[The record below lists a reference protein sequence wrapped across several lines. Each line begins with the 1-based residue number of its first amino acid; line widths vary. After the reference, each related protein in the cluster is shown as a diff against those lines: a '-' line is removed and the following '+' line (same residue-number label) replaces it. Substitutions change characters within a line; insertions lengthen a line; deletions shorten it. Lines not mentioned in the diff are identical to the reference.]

1 MAHGKP
7 CVQVEE
13 LHLTINRLRRTII
26 RSKGFL
32 FNEGGASMAIRMDK
46 VLYKFAHFYVEKL
59 LTDYPHMRSE
69 EIVDRN
75 VLIVTALRAFEAN
88 GYAIQGSDR
97 NRDVIWRATPKFLES
112 TGLEAGPLVH
122 LGASLN

>member
-1 MAHGKP
+1 M
-7 CVQVEE
+7 V
-13 LHLTINRLRRTII
+13 
-26 RSKGFL
+26 
-32 FNEGGASMAIRMDK
+32 IRMDN
-46 VLYKFAHFYVEKL
+46 VLYKFANFYVEKL
-59 LTDYPHMRSE
+59 LTDRPHMRSE

-75 VLIVTALRAFEAN
+75 VLIVTALRVFEEN
-88 GYAIQGSDR
+88 GFAIQGSDR